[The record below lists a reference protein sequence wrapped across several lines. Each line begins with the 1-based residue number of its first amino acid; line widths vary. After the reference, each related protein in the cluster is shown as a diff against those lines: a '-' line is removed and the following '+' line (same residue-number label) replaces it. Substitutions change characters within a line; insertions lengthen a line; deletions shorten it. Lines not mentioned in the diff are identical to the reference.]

1 LGGAINGMLGSLE
14 EKEGEKQALLNAIPD
29 LMFRVGE
36 DGTILDARATEGGV
50 PAVTEGGATD
60 GKAYQESLQYKALS
74 AEVIHRGLPLVRQAL
89 QTRETQV
96 FEIQVPLN
104 GDTAYYEARV
114 AASSKNEALVMVR
127 DITEKKHEEEAR
139 RRGLLLK
146 EIHHRVKNNL
156 QVVSSLLYLQSTRVS
171 DKNVIE
177 MFKESSN
184 RVQSMSLIHQKLYQS
199 KDAESID
206 FAGYVHDL
214 TGTLLRSYGVDQSAV
229 KVMLNVDGAG
239 LCMDSAL
246 PCGLIINELVSNSL
260 KHAFP
265 RGRAG
270 EVRIIVTRDEGDRI
284 KLVVADNGVGI
295 PGDLDLQNAESLGLQ
310 LVVNLV
316 DQLRG
321 TITLNREAGMEFTI
335 AFREAR
341 GVSPI
346 DRQQGEYEY
355 SVTPPGGGGNGNGI
369 GPNSGS

>member
-1 LGGAINGMLGSLE
+1 
-14 EKEGEKQALLNAIPD
+14 
-29 LMFRVGE
+29 
-36 DGTILDARATEGGV
+36 
-50 PAVTEGGATD
+50 
-60 GKAYQESLQYKALS
+60 
-74 AEVIHRGLPLVRQAL
+74 VRQAL
-89 QTRETQV
+89 QTRETQM
-96 FEIQVPLN
+96 FEIQVPFN
-104 GDTAYYEARV
+104 GDTVYYEARV

-214 TGTLLRSYGVDQSAV
+214 TGTLLRSYGVDPSAV
-229 KVMLNVDGAG
+229 KVRLDVDGASLG
-239 LCMDSAL
+239 IDSAS
-246 PCGLIINELVSNSL
+246 PCGLIINELLSNSL

-265 RGRAG
+265 GGRRG
-270 EVRIIVTRDEGDRI
+270 EVRISMSRDEGHRI
-284 KLVVADNGVGI
+284 NLVVADNGVGI
-295 PGDLDLQNAESLGLQ
+295 PGDLDPRNTESLGLQ

-321 TITLNREAGMEFTI
+321 TMTLNREAGTEFTI
-335 AFREAR
+335 TFTEAR
-341 GVSPI
+341 GVSPM
-346 DRQQGEYEY
+346 DRQQQEREY
-355 SVTPPGGGGNGNGI
+355 SASSP
-369 GPNSGS
+369 S